1 MNFLP
6 IIILLFLFMKK
17 DSLQWV
23 LSNINIDDI
32 KETLK
37 TFGIENDLL
46 NGISSETISEV
57 LSGNFKAILPLLPSI
72 LATFNKGGTFT
83 SDGVNDCNVGEELSP
98 IKDIASETITS
109 TLGSYFK

>member
-17 DSLQWV
+17 DSLQGV
-23 LSNINIDDI
+23 LSNINIDVI

-72 LATFNKGGTFT
+72 LATINKGNTFT
-83 SDGVNDCNVGEELSP
+83 SDAVNDCNVGEELSP
-98 IKDIASETITS
+98 IKDIASGTITS